1 MARKAPMEPTIEP
14 LEPEAEQSSAPP
26 EPDSAISQ
34 RNAQALVDQFLHDV
48 RGGTP
53 WFDGLLHAI
62 AAWDVHAETVDE
74 RDYRYLYGGEAFDW
88 LVLAERLCNAGLAA
102 GVLPQLEVEALLL
115 EEQLPQRMDEET
127 FKERL
132 GAAKYRAHL
141 NFVYGIRLEE
151 ALQLTIEERIHKE
164 RGGSILTNDRRGDS
178 MNHVFRRIYGNDR
191 DSLLEEF
198 RNEEERPQLDRISL
212 TELKEFTYWLFKRR
226 VAVQDPA
233 RVASDTRLAMLT
245 LQRLEE
251 ARNARRG
258 PALRAAG
265 PAKGSGGG
273 GQAGVVEIVDTVAV
287 PTL

>member
-1 MARKAPMEPTIEP
+1 MARKAPKEPTIEP
-14 LEPEAEQSSAPP
+14 LGPEAAQDSPP

-34 RNAQALVDQFLHDV
+34 RDAQALADQFLRDA
-48 RGGTP
+48 RGGRP
-53 WFDGLLHAI
+53 WFDALLHAI
-62 AAWDVHAETVDE
+62 ATWDVHAETVGT

-88 LVLAERLCNAGLAA
+88 LVLAERLCNAGLDA
-102 GVLPQLEVEALLL
+102 GLLPQLEVEALLL

-132 GAAKYRAHL
+132 GPAKYRAHL

-151 ALQLTIEERIHKE
+151 ALQLTVEERIHKE
-164 RGGSILTNDRRGDS
+164 RGGSILANDRRGDS
-178 MNHVFRRIYGNDR
+178 INHVFRRIYGNDR
-191 DSLLEEF
+191 DTLLHEF
-198 RNEEERPQLDRISL
+198 RSSEERPQLDRISL

-245 LQRLEE
+245 LQRLQE

-258 PALRAAG
+258 PAMQAAG
-265 PAKGSGGG
+265 PAAGGT
-273 GQAGVVEIVDTVAV
+273 AGVIEIVETVAV
-287 PTL
+287 PTR

>member
-1 MARKAPMEPTIEP
+1 MARKAPKEPTSEP
-14 LEPEAEQSSAPP
+14 LEAEAMPDAPP

-34 RNAQALVDQFLHDV
+34 RVAQTLVDQFLRDA
-48 RGGTP
+48 RGGTH
-53 WFDGLLHAI
+53 WFDAVLHAI
-62 AAWDVHAETVDE
+62 ATWDVHAETVDE

-88 LVLAERLCNAGLAA
+88 LVLAERLCNAGLDA
-102 GVLPQLEVEALLL
+102 GLLPRLEVEALLL

-132 GAAKYRAHL
+132 GPAKYRAHL

-151 ALQLTIEERIHKE
+151 ALQLTVEERIHKE

-178 MNHVFRRIYGNDR
+178 TNHVFRRIYGNDR
-191 DSLLEEF
+191 DTLLHEF
-198 RNEEERPQLDRISL
+198 RSSEERPQLDRISL

-245 LQRLEE
+245 LQRLQE

-258 PALRAAG
+258 PTKHAAG
-265 PAKGSGGG
+265 PAKGSAGGTV
-273 GQAGVVEIVDTVAV
+273 GVIEIVETVAV
-287 PTL
+287 PTR

>member
-1 MARKAPMEPTIEP
+1 MARKAKQPTIEP
-14 LEPEAEQSSAPP
+14 LDPELEPPS
-26 EPDSAISQ
+26 EPDSPPARDTAISQ
-34 RNAQALVDQFLHDV
+34 RDAQALVDQFLRDV

-53 WFDGLLHAI
+53 WFDALLHAI
-62 AAWDVHAETVDE
+62 ATWDVHAETVDE

-88 LVLAERLCNAGLAA
+88 LVLAERLCNAGLDA
-102 GVLPQLEVEALLL
+102 GSLPQLEVEALLL

-132 GAAKYRAHL
+132 GPAKYRAHL
-141 NFVYGIRLEE
+141 NFLYGIRLEE
-151 ALQLTIEERIHKE
+151 ALQLTVEERIHKE
-164 RGGSILTNDRRGDS
+164 RGGSILTHDRRGDS
-178 MNHVFRRIYGNDR
+178 MNDVFRRIYGDDR
-191 DSLLEEF
+191 DTLLHEF
-198 RNEEERPQLDRISL
+198 RSSEERPQLDRISL

-258 PALRAAG
+258 PAG
-265 PAKGSGGG
+265 PAGGTGST
-273 GQAGVVEIVDTVAV
+273 AGAIEIVETVAV